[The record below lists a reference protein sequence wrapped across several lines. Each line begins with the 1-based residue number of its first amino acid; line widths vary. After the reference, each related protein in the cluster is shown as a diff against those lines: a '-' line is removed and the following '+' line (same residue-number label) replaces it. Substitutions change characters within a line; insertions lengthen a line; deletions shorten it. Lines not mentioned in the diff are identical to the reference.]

1 MQDQINK
8 AFAELNQQMMDNQ
21 IAWAKGRK
29 EALEAYDPKKDQYVL
44 EIIEAQGENSY
55 AARYQIGK
63 AKRDICGGRKWFEVF
78 SLNSWRLIEP
88 LIVKNVEALIKNR
101 DNRIIKALTKHGI
114 TELPE
119 FTLTHTSDGY
129 EGTFHVAGNLVTI
142 RTILAGGW
150 NIQCLHQRTLIKV
163 KEAA

>member
-1 MQDQINK
+1 MTMQDQINK
-8 AFAELNQQMMDNQ
+8 AFAELNQQMLENQ

-29 EALEAYDPKKDQYVL
+29 EALDAFISSDEEY
-44 EIIEAQGENSY
+44 SY
-55 AARYQIGK
+55 FRAMN
-63 AKRDICGGRKWFEVF
+63 ICGGNKWYDVF
-78 SLNSWRLIEP
+78 SGRSWSDIAP
-88 LIVKNVEALIKNR
+88 IIAKNVNGLIKNR

-119 FTLTHTSDGY
+119 FTLTHSSDGY
-129 EGTFHVAGNLVTI
+129 EGRFNVAGHLVII
-142 RTILAGGW
+142 RTILAGGY